1 MRKIDEVVIKI
12 LMENDYYYRIL
23 MHLDQFKKDMFGDNK
38 DEKVNG
44 YFKILFFLNEKM
56 FINLLTKFMNTK
68 IKRYPQYSIPLPL
81 ISFKLKDIKAKMK
94 EIYNILYILRKS
106 ETFKTGE
113 TLEYFYSFRA
123 EHKLL
128 GEINYILVKLGKKP
142 LAALDKCSD
151 EIAEEAIKY
160 SINNIEKNEINDDYI
175 SELSLIIE
183 EGKKKQELLRK
194 EREILNEKYEKLN
207 KKYKELNEKYK
218 NLDTSYT
225 NDLEQMTEKLIN
237 ARQNLVKSNEEKN
250 KKESEMKSLKD
261 KLLKNEDIIERISY
275 RQVGSKIIKFF
286 SLSQSED
293 RKRELT
299 KNNISLTNINAIVNY
314 IKSNLSD
321 YYKYMRENG
330 ADLFWILM
338 EIKAEKK
345 SYDDLVHDKDKD
357 LNKYIEL
364 MNKRDNRLGPKIN
377 FIFNNSELIYEYVF
391 KKNNKINE
399 NQIFEEFKKK
409 DNEYKKQK
417 EELKKTKEDC

>member
-1 MRKIDEVVIKI
+1 M
-12 LMENDYYYRIL
+12 
-23 MHLDQFKKDMFGDNK
+23 
-38 DEKVNG
+38 
-44 YFKILFFLNEKM
+44 
-56 FINLLTKFMNTK
+56 
-68 IKRYPQYSIPLPL
+68 
-81 ISFKLKDIKAKMK
+81 
-94 EIYNILYILRKS
+94 
-106 ETFKTGE
+106 
-113 TLEYFYSFRA
+113 
-123 EHKLL
+123 
-128 GEINYILVKLGKKP
+128 
-142 LAALDKCSD
+142 
-151 EIAEEAIKY
+151 
-160 SINNIEKNEINDDYI
+160 
-175 SELSLIIE
+175 
-183 EGKKKQELLRK
+183 
-194 EREILNEKYEKLN
+194 N